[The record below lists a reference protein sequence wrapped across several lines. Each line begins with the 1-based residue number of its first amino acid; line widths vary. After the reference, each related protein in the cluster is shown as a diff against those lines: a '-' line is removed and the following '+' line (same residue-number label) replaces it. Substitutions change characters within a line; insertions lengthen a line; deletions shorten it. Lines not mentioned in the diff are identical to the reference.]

1 MNISGI
7 VVKAAPENREAVIK
21 ALTAS
26 GLCEVHLQDEQGTI
40 IVTVEGE
47 DTGEEVKKMR
57 EIMNIPHVLCADL
70 AYSYNEDETEGSLS
84 RLKRIRDAVPD
95 ALKSLPADA

>member
-7 VVKAAPENREAVIK
+7 VVKAAPENREAVIE
-21 ALTAS
+21 ALKTS
-26 GLCEVHLQDEQGTI
+26 GLCEVHLHDEQCTI

-70 AYSYNEDETEGSLS
+70 AYSYNEDETEGSLF
-84 RLKRIRDAVPD
+84 RLERVRDAVPD
-95 ALKSLPADA
+95 ALKSLPADL